1 MLRQVVLG
9 SLLLVVAMP
18 PAFAAQPPQAK
29 PTAPAELYRYTD
41 KNGRV
46 VLDRLGVPPEYVS
59 QGYEV
64 LNDKGRVIRVVPP
77 APSLEER
84 QRMAEEKAKAKS
96 DAQLLRI
103 YSEPADV
110 DRARDRKLAELDGVI
125 GVAQS
130 NLHSLRTQ
138 QANLQAKAAE
148 FERAGRPV
156 PEHLLVQIDNLK
168 AEQIGVEQDIERYRE
183 GRGEA
188 EAAFA
193 ADRARLVELRGE

>member
-1 MLRQVVLG
+1 MLRQSVLG
-9 SLLLVVAMP
+9 LLLIATAVA
-18 PAFAAQPPQAK
+18 PAAAQPSQQKTAV
-29 PTAPAELYRYTD
+29 PTELYRYTD

-84 QRMAEEKAKAKS
+84 QRQAEEKAKASS

-110 DRARDRKLAELDGVI
+110 DRALERKLA
-125 GVAQS
+125 
-130 NLHSLRTQ
+130 
-138 QANLQAKAAE
+138 
-148 FERAGRPV
+148 
-156 PEHLLVQIDNLK
+156 LLVLDD
-168 AEQIGVEQDIERYRE
+168 ASDR
-183 GRGEA
+183 RGGSKLA
-188 EAAFA
+188 L
-193 ADRARLVELRGE
+193 DRV

>member
-1 MLRQVVLG
+1 MLRQSVLG
-9 SLLLVVAMP
+9 LLLIATAVV
-18 PAFAAQPPQAK
+18 PAAAQPSQQKTAV
-29 PTAPAELYRYTD
+29 PTELYRYTD

-84 QRMAEEKAKAKS
+84 QRQAEEKAKASS

-110 DRARDRKLAELDGVI
+110 DRALERKLAELDGLI
-125 GVAQS
+125 SVAQS

-138 QANLQAKAAE
+138 QANLQAKAAD
-148 FERAGRPV
+148 FKRSGGQV

-168 AEQIGVEQDIERYRE
+168 IEQAGVEKDIKRYQASRK
-183 GRGEA
+183 EA
-188 EAAFA
+188 EVSFA